1 MAEKELMH
9 QLENDPLHAQA
20 PDKPISEHP
29 MLGMVYCIDQEYP

>member
-1 MAEKELMH
+1 MVEKELMH

-29 MLGMVYCIDQEYP
+29 MLGMVYYIDQEYP